1 MARNLKKDLE
11 LCNKATKGPWYT
23 GGIDGVPNR
32 LIATT
37 SFFGGGKVYTRGQ
50 DANPGVDAEF
60 IAEARTGWPEAIKRS
75 IEAEAKILELE
86 NRIDVLSTVVNM
98 YCSPYY
104 DMEDRAD
111 EAEKKI
117 SLIVNALDGLRLVM
131 DKGKCDKAYA
141 YMERLADD
149 LFVDASYDIIED
161 TYKKLSV
168 DAGRCCSEV

>member
-1 MARNLKKDLE
+1 MPRDLKKDLE

-37 SFFGGGKVYTRGQ
+37 SFYGGGKIYTRGQ
-50 DANPGVDAEF
+50 EANPGADAEF
-60 IAEARTGWPEAIKRS
+60 IAAARDGWPEAIKRS

-111 EAEKKI
+111 EAET
-117 SLIVNALDGLRLVM
+117 ALKEACVV
-131 DKGKCDKAYA
+131 
-141 YMERLADD
+141 LADITG
-149 LFVDASYDIIED
+149 SCPYDRWDWCCNYNNCNND
-161 TYKKLSV
+161 TEECFAKYFSKMAREK
-168 DAGRCCSEV
+168 RCSKY